1 MLKKFLED
9 ECKGYTVQARYDG
22 ISETVIFRVFKEDV
36 DVSKVIHRFD
46 VTVNE
51 SWNEL
56 IIVDTL
62 RRMLREADKKLEE
75 HTANKGKI
83 KKVEKK
89 GENYE

>member
-9 ECKGYTVQARYDG
+9 ECKGYTVQARYDEL
-22 ISETVIFRVFKEDV
+22 SETVIFHVFKEDV

-46 VTVNE
+46 VAVNE

-62 RRMLREADKKLEE
+62 RRMLREADKKFEE
-75 HTANKGKI
+75 YKANKGKI
-83 KKVEKK
+83 KKVDKTDDDT
-89 GENYE
+89 